1 MTDKKMSDAKN
12 ISESKAKEMKA
23 RLDQETSKDHQETPA
38 SDIYSKTESK
48 DAETGVERPTKE
60 AVEESMEWNNE
71 NQR

>member
-12 ISESKAKEMKA
+12 ISASKAKEMKA

-38 SDIYSKTESK
+38 SDIYSKVESK

-71 NQR
+71 NQM